1 MIKKK
6 FKAHKNLINAKGKI
20 SSSFVFFSYVYVLNN
35 KDNILQTILYP
46 EFVVLVYLQEIFV
59 KYSIFV

>member
-6 FKAHKNLINAKGKI
+6 IKTPKKLINAKGKI
-20 SSSFVFFSYVYVLNN
+20 SSSFFFFYEYVLNN
-35 KDNILQTILYP
+35 EDNILQTILYP

-59 KYSIFV
+59 KYNIFV